1 MAAATEQILKGI
13 SLPASADLST
23 KQFYFVYVDTSGR
36 IAVPASAHIDVD
48 GVLQDKPSALGQAGA
63 VAVFGVTKV
72 VTGAAVAIGD
82 YVTNDNAGKGVTA
95 TSGQKAHGRAL
106 TASSGAGQIITVL
119 LGGPKGT
126 VA

>member
-1 MAAATEQILKGI
+1 MAAATEQILQGI
-13 SLPASADLST
+13 SLPASADLSA
-23 KQFYFVYVDTSGR
+23 KQYYFVYVDTSGR
-36 IAVPASAHIDVD
+36 LAVPSSANINLD
-48 GVLQDKPSALGQAGA
+48 GVLQDKPSALGQAGDMC
-63 VAVFGVTKV
+63 VSGVTKL

-106 TASSGAGQIITVL
+106 TASTATGQIITVL

-126 VA
+126 V

>member
-1 MAAATEQILKGI
+1 MAAATEQILQGI

-23 KQFYFVYVDTSGR
+23 KQFLFVYVDTSGR
-36 IAVPASAHIDVD
+36 IAVPASARIDVE
-48 GVLQDKPSALGQAGA
+48 GVLQDKPDALGRAGN
-63 VAVFGVTKV
+63 VAVFGVTKL
-72 VTGAAVAIGD
+72 VTGGAVAIGD

-106 TASSGAGQIITVL
+106 TASTATGQIISVL